1 MNIMCVL
8 FIVKQ
13 KTAVEMRMSDW
24 CSDVCSSDLVCRT
37 VFDDAELVGCSQVGD
52 RRARGDCT
60 VRDGKPEPVGDRL
73 RKRRIDVEQ
82 MRHDPRTDI
91 GPLALGEFEHKGVAE
106 MLLRSRSDTARVGK
120 VCVSTC
126 RSRWVPF

>member
-1 MNIMCVL
+1 
-8 FIVKQ
+8 
-13 KTAVEMRMSDW
+13 MRISDGVQT
-24 CSDVCSSDLVCRT
+24 CALPIY
-37 VFDDAELVGCSQVGD
+37 AELVGCSQVGD

-91 GPLALGEFEHKGVAE
+91 GPPDLGEFEHKGVAD
-106 MLLRSRSDTARVGK
+106 MLLLECRLDYRSEGSRYGK
-120 VCVSTC
+120 ECVSTC
-126 RSRWVPF
+126 KSRWWRDI